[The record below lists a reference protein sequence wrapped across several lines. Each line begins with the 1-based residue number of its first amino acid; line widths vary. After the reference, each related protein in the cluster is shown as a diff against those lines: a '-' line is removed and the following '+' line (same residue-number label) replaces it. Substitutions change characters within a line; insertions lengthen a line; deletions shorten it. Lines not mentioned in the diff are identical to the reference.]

1 MARPIA
7 MRADVSQSR
16 PGRRVIP
23 ANRHGPVTDQP
34 DWVSLDAIVE
44 VELDDGRSVSPPERP
59 TCAGA
64 PLDCSRRELEEG
76 IRSLIFSEP
85 RYLPNDPRAEPASTR
100 HRAAGTWRRHHPGGA
115 GRPPTHDHRE
125 RRRRRAP
132 GKARPNQSQSSL
144 RVAAAAW
151 RDIRERVRREL
162 TVEWP
167 LGPGSRVE
175 PARRGWRGVKPS
187 PPRRQPQLRSSR
199 TSTRRPS
206 SRGT

>member
-1 MARPIA
+1 

-34 DWVSLDAIVE
+34 DWVSLDALVE

-85 RYLPNDPRAEPASTR
+85 RYLPNDPRADPPQLVTELQAHGVDTTLEAL
-100 HRAAGTWRRHHPGGA
+100 AALPLTIIVSDDVEGL
-115 GRPPTHDHRE
+115 RE
-125 RRRRRAP
+125 RHAQTNR
-132 GKARPNQSQSSL
+132 KAAS
-144 RVAAAAW
+144 
-151 RDIRERVRREL
+151 E
-162 TVEWP
+162 
-167 LGPGSRVE
+167 
-175 PARRGWRGVKPS
+175 
-187 PPRRQPQLRSSR
+187 
-199 TSTRRPS
+199 
-206 SRGT
+206 